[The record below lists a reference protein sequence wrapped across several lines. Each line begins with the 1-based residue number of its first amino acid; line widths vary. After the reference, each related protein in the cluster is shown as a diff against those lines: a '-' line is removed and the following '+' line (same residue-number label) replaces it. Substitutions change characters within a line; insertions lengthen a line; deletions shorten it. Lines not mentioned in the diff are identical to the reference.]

1 MQEAR
6 LHAAIGAIS
15 VKNEKILLI
24 EDSAFT
30 RRLLRGMLK
39 DLGFQAVTE
48 APDGLEAEKLLK
60 LHRFDAMLIDWRMP
74 RQDGAEFLAKL
85 RAHDNPVT
93 AATPAIVISAHV
105 DLALLQQAA
114 TLGAQSVVVKP
125 FSLQVLKSHLDAAL
139 ARPIDRALPDPKPA
153 ATPVEEPKPA
163 PEDDAYEIVYL

>member
-1 MQEAR
+1 M
-6 LHAAIGAIS
+6 
-15 VKNEKILLI
+15 KNEKILLV

-39 DLGFQAVTE
+39 ELGFQAVTE

-60 LHRFDAMLIDWRMP
+60 LHRFDVMLIDWRMP
-74 RQDGAEFLAKL
+74 RQDGAEFLARL

-93 AATPAIVISAHV
+93 AATPAIIISAHV
-105 DLALLQQAA
+105 DLGLLQKAA

-125 FSLQVLKSHLDAAL
+125 FSLQVLKSHIDAAL
-139 ARPIDRALPDPKPA
+139 DRPIDRATPGAKSRTKQLEEAEPA
-153 ATPVEEPKPA
+153 AAPSPDTA

>member
-1 MQEAR
+1 M
-6 LHAAIGAIS
+6 
-15 VKNEKILLI
+15 KNEKVLLI

-48 APDGLEAEKLLK
+48 ASDGLEAEKLLK

-74 RQDGAEFLAKL
+74 RQDGAEFLARL

-93 AATPAIVISAHV
+93 AATPAIIISAHV
-105 DLALLQQAA
+105 DLALLQKAA

-125 FSLQVLKSHLDAAL
+125 FSLQVLKSHIDAAL
-139 ARPIDRALPDPKPA
+139 ARPIDRAVPDARSGARPA
-153 ATPVEEPKPA
+153 AQPEPVAVPEPGPA
-163 PEDDAYEIVYL
+163 PEDDAYEVVFL